1 LKRSFSQRHENS
13 DVFLS
18 AKTGLEQTNAVVMVQ
33 HYKSGV
39 LGNESD
45 CPLPVRKRAF
55 LRHFILKT
63 IILPRQ
69 ARDKHR
75 ESTQKR
81 RVSAALTR
89 CPGRRLHQG
98 LLLNQEQLGHRL
110 GCGKRPFCCAVIS
123 LTHSKTMNCQD
134 RLGTNARS
142 TGQKRHL

>member
-1 LKRSFSQRHENS
+1 MKRSFSQRHENS

-45 CPLPVRKRAF
+45 CPLPVRERPF
-55 LRHFILKT
+55 LRHFIVKT

-81 RVSAALTR
+81 L
-89 CPGRRLHQG
+89 
-98 LLLNQEQLGHRL
+98 
-110 GCGKRPFCCAVIS
+110 PFF
-123 LTHSKTMNCQD
+123 L
-134 RLGTNARS
+134 
-142 TGQKRHL
+142 

>member
-1 LKRSFSQRHENS
+1 MCFCGGFVKRSFSQRHENS

-45 CPLPVRKRAF
+45 CPLPVRKRPF
-55 LRHFILKT
+55 LRCHFILKT

-75 ESTQKR
+75 ENSKKDAFLGGARLALPVPNGSPASVDGAKNACTISFA
-81 RVSAALTR
+81 RVYAKSDR
-89 CPGRRLHQG
+89 
-98 LLLNQEQLGHRL
+98 
-110 GCGKRPFCCAVIS
+110 FV
-123 LTHSKTMNCQD
+123 KT
-134 RLGTNARS
+134 GS
-142 TGQKRHL
+142 GQT